1 MSIFTTILSI
11 LFTLS
16 ANAQT
21 PTPSAKTVMCQYSF
35 LQANENIFGTPESFI
50 NLNYTPSLP
59 TYDKWAGEWTQKVV
73 YGKNKDK
80 EFTIKSHVTLQAR
93 GSIWFMESKY
103 RLQAFTTLLDK
114 DGRILSVFRDHTDRV
129 VRDYQLEEIKN
140 DNPTLRLAIPFPSG
154 MDIVYS
160 NPETM
165 ATAVEQGPEVAYTVA
180 VRRGLIELD
189 AIREIGVL
197 CYLK

>member
-1 MSIFTTILSI
+1 MSYFTTVFYV
-11 LFTLS
+11 LFALS

-21 PTPSAKTVMCQYSF
+21 PAPAAKTVMCQYSF
-35 LQANENIFGTPESFI
+35 LQANENVFGTPESLI
-50 NLNYTPSLP
+50 TLNYTPSLP
-59 TYDKWAGEWTQKVV
+59 TYDKWAGEWTHKVV

-80 EFTIKSHVTLQAR
+80 EFTIKSYITLQAR

-103 RLQAFTTLLDK
+103 RLQAFTTLFDK
-114 DGRILSVFRDHTDRV
+114 DGRVLSVFRDHTDRV

-140 DNPTLRLAIPFPSG
+140 DNPTLRLAIPFPTG
-154 MDIVYS
+154 LETVYS
-160 NPETM
+160 NPETTV
-165 ATAVEQGPEVAYTVA
+165 AAAEQGPEVAYTLA

-197 CYLK
+197 CYLQ